1 MARRPGRADRRGCQ
15 RTGRKQDAAETAVGP
30 ICIGNVCKRVG
41 GGGLRSRARDNLDKL
56 VCSSSRLSVAEE
68 QMASSFHAARRR
80 GVDMQMLQST
90 HIEWYEQVRNACND
104 VACLLRAFDE
114 RSAELDNY

>member
-1 MARRPGRADRRGCQ
+1 MRLKLLLVLFASVTSASAL
-15 RTGRKQDAAETAVGP
+15 AAVD
-30 ICIGNVCKRVG
+30 C
-41 GGGLRSRARDNLDKL
+41 SRARDNLDKL